1 MNPQMFGNLGMFNYG
16 ALGDSP
22 ALGMPPAAAM
32 PPGGQDPFANNQL
45 QQFLR
50 YISGIVAMPQQDNPR
65 MGAGSF
71 LSGDDPAMI
80 PGLGG
85 LRG

>member
-22 ALGMPPAAAM
+22 ALMPMSPQQ
-32 PPGGQDPFANNQL
+32 PGQDPFSNNQL